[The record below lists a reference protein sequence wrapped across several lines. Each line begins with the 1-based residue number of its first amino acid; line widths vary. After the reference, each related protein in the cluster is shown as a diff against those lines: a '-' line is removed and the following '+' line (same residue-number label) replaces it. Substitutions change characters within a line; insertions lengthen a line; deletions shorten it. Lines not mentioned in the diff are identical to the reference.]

1 MQPKNAKKESGLKPL
16 GASLLEIETMD
27 ATEWMDRFEKVDCSL
42 SQALILVALIHD
54 HGLIQQKESSQ
65 FKRFLLAQDDS

>member
-1 MQPKNAKKESGLKPL
+1 MQPKNTKKGSGLKPL
-16 GASLLEIETMD
+16 GTSLLEIETMD

-65 FKRFLLAQDDS
+65 VKRFLLAQDDS